1 MTSEF
6 EFSDDQ
12 YFGYYSVLGVP
23 ANATNDEIKLAYLA
37 LLLAIK
43 RNDKEYLK
51 TETLDEAYKVL
62 SNDLERKKH
71 DEALS
76 KVMLER
82 KKKVENDAPNKAEI
96 LAKEKQQ
103 RTKVQQLCRRI
114 FYCVFALATIYAF
127 QEPIV
132 TFAQKI
138 GFFKNTPTSNEV
150 SAPVQ
155 NASTTVIEGNK
166 SDTATTPPESQNQ
179 TIREQA
185 PKATTSTR
193 NQVF

>member
-12 YFGYYSVLGVP
+12 YFGYYSVLGIP
-23 ANATNDEIKLAYLA
+23 TNATNNEIRLAYLA

-43 RNDKEYLK
+43 RNDKKYLK
-51 TETLDEAYKVL
+51 IGTLDEAYEVL
-62 SNDLERKKH
+62 SNNLERKKH
-71 DEALS
+71 DTALS
-76 KVMLER
+76 KLMLER
-82 KKKVENDAPNKAEI
+82 KKKIENDTPNKAKI

-103 RTKVQQLCRRI
+103 RTKVQQIYKRV

-132 TFAQKI
+132 TSAQKI
-138 GFFKNTPTSNEV
+138 GFFEDTPTSHEV

-166 SDTATTPPESQNQ
+166 SETTATPPESQNRTTRAQ
-179 TIREQA
+179 T
-185 PKATTSTR
+185 PKATNSTR